1 MSCGVTETMYGNAVA
16 GTVNGLYK
24 PGPDAG
30 ATAVAMRQ
38 LPTMN
43 GGKRSGDSQNG
54 GCGCFGGK
62 PPKKTLRGG
71 YGGCTGQPTMLK
83 ALGIMNGGKRNASNK
98 RNAISKRKTIRKRG
112 GACPCSLSK
121 LVSLRGGK
129 RYSAKAGYKPTAK
142 DRAALRK
149 FRAGKSIGFTMRS
162 SLKAKGLIPRAN
174 GTRRVSNKYK

>member
-1 MSCGVTETMYGNAVA
+1 MKYFYTPLLDMSCGVTETMYGNAVS
-16 GTVNGLYK
+16 GTVNDLYK
-24 PGPDAG
+24 VGPDAG
-30 ATAVAMRQ
+30 AAAVAMRQ
-38 LPTMN
+38 LPTM
-43 GGKRSGDSQNG
+43 QNG

-62 PPKKTLRGG
+62 VRGKTLRGGVQRGG
-71 YGGCTGQPTMLK
+71 YGGCSGQPTMLK
-83 ALGIMNGGKRNASNK
+83 ALGIMSGGKRAKTVK
-98 RNAISKRKTIRKRG
+98 RRRSQRG